1 MAKSQFVMI
10 QPSALY
16 PLGFAQTRRS
26 LTLKKVLCYSSL
38 VWMMLGAWRRRTNRS
53 WWHDC
58 SLQAHLPLEK
68 DQNPKEAAAAMRREA
83 NLSCISVV
91 SVGTWGDQVQ
101 LLCTFSFGQMAWK
114 PLFMTATLGLNS
126 EMCFFHDACRHGIS
140 PWPHEGSIRD
150 SHQETQRQCGMGR
163 GMDIVRHP
171 GIIIVLAEEGNCRT
185 VVPWFPS
192 YLWGKHRITSLS
204 ESHDVL

>member
-1 MAKSQFVMI
+1 
-10 QPSALY
+10 
-16 PLGFAQTRRS
+16 
-26 LTLKKVLCYSSL
+26 
-38 VWMMLGAWRRRTNRS
+38 MLGAWRKGTTRS

-68 DQNPKEAAAAMRREA
+68 GQNAKEAAAAMRRGA
-83 NLSCISVV
+83 NPSCISVV

-101 LLCTFSFGQMAWK
+101 LLYTFSFEQMAWK
-114 PLFMTATLGLNS
+114 LLFMTATLGLRGAFCNS
-126 EMCFFHDACRHGIS
+126 EMCFLHGACRYGFS
-140 PWPHEGSIRD
+140 PCPHKGSIRN

-171 GIIIVLAEEGNCRT
+171 GTIIVLAEEGNCRT

-192 YLWGKHRITSLS
+192 YSWGKHRITSLS
-204 ESHDVL
+204 GFHDAL